1 MSTVRRWAMTDDIV
15 TRLREIPATIEA
27 LGAEWVNELDA
38 ARLSLEA
45 ADEIERLREWN
56 IEITK
61 LIQQAQKCM
70 DIWQKSEDELIEVHH
85 SKCAEQFAEQQNEI
99 ERLRKERNYYEEMA
113 SHIAGKNFDANEE
126 IHRLKIKLKTVR
138 GE

>member
-45 ADEIERLREWN
+45 ADEIERLRN
-56 IEITK
+56 DVKVRDLQILANFK
-61 LIQQAQKCM
+61 AM
-70 DIWQKSEDELIEVHH
+70 DAMHKELYGD
-85 SKCAEQFAEQQNEI
+85 AE
-99 ERLRKERNYYEEMA
+99 
-113 SHIAGKNFDANEE
+113 
-126 IHRLKIKLKTVR
+126 
-138 GE
+138 